1 MGIATREPVGVTA
14 AGRPPP
20 AVSGLV
26 IAFVAAVIGYGVHEL
41 FATVSPHVV
50 AVVLGAVAANT
61 GVVRARHRCG
71 LRMAGKRVL
80 RIGIVLV
87 GFRLSLNE
95 VGDLGPRALAAVCI
109 VVAITFTGTRW
120 LGRRLGMSPSLSL
133 LVATGYSICGASAI
147 AAAEPFAD
155 ATEEEV
161 AYSIALVT
169 LCGSLAIAVLPPL
182 GALFGLSSH
191 DFGAWVGA
199 SVHDVGQVVA
209 AASTRDAVALKA
221 AVVVKLT
228 RVALLAP
235 LLMGIAVASRR
246 RAAEPAGQEV
256 PTPSAPVVAPGPTS
270 TATAKRPPLLPL
282 FVALFLAAVVVRTV
296 SDIPQPGLDA
306 IQVAETILLGAGLFG
321 LGSGV
326 DIGRLRRLGGRPLAL
341 GLISWILVGTAALA
355 AVALLA

>member
-14 AGRPPP
+14 AGRPPA

-26 IAFVAAVIGYGVHEL
+26 LAFAAALVGYGVHEL

-61 GVVRARHRCG
+61 GVVRSRHRPG
-71 LRMAGKRVL
+71 LRLAGKRVL

-87 GFRLSLNE
+87 GFRLSLGE
-95 VGDLGPRALAAVCI
+95 VRDLGPRALIAVCV

-120 LGRRLGMSPSLSL
+120 LGHRLGLSPSLSL

-155 ATEEEV
+155 ATDEEV

-182 GALFGLSSH
+182 GALFGLSGH

-209 AASTRDAVALKA
+209 AASTRDVVALKA

-246 RAAEPAGQEV
+246 RSVGRTSAVTV
-256 PTPSAPVVAPGPTS
+256 PVTVPV
-270 TATAKRPPLLPL
+270 TAKRPPLLPL

-296 SDIPQPGLDA
+296 FDIPRRGLDG
-306 IQVAETILLGAGLFG
+306 IQTAETILLGAGLFA

-326 DIGRLRRLGGRPLAL
+326 DVGRLRGLGGRPLAL
-341 GLISWILVGTAALA
+341 GLISWILVATTALA
-355 AVALLA
+355 AVTVLS

>member
-14 AGRPPP
+14 AGRPPA

-26 IAFVAAVIGYGVHEL
+26 LAFAAALVGYGVHEL

-61 GVVRARHRCG
+61 GVVRSRHRPG
-71 LRMAGKRVL
+71 LRLAGKRVL

-87 GFRLSLNE
+87 GFRLSLGE
-95 VGDLGPRALAAVCI
+95 VRDLGPRALIAVCV

-120 LGRRLGMSPSLSL
+120 LGHRLGLSPSLSL

-155 ATEEEV
+155 ATDEEV

-182 GALFGLSSH
+182 GALFGLSNH
-191 DFGAWVGA
+191 GFGAWVGA

-209 AASTRDAVALKA
+209 AASTRDVVALKA

-246 RAAEPAGQEV
+246 RSVGHTSAVTVTVIAATA
-256 PTPSAPVVAPGPTS
+256 TA

-296 SDIPQPGLDA
+296 FDIPRRGLDG
-306 IQVAETILLGAGLFG
+306 IQTAETILLGAGLFA

-326 DIGRLRRLGGRPLAL
+326 DVGRLRGLGGRPLAL
-341 GLISWILVGTAALA
+341 GLISWILVATTALA
-355 AVALLA
+355 AVTVLS